1 MFHICEKFHN
11 DISNACNLQ
20 SGHKYMIGMTMF
32 NVQRALSLKVG
43 KPALRFVCLA
53 CHLTVFNICLKFR
66 ENISNGIRVMERTR
80 MIEAMRDGHSK
91 FRRV

>member
-1 MFHICEKFHN
+1 
-11 DISNACNLQ
+11 
-20 SGHKYMIGMTMF
+20 MIGMTMF

-43 KPALRFVCLA
+43 KPALRFVCFA

-80 MIEAMRDGHSK
+80 MIEAMRDGRTLKVSAG
-91 FRRV
+91 VT